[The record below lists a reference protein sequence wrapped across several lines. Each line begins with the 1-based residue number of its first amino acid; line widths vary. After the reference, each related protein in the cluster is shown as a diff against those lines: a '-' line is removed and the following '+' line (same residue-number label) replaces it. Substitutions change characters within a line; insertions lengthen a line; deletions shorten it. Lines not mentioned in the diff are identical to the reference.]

1 MRSGDVEVARG
12 HVGGVELV
20 ASDGH
25 GVHVGR
31 GDHVTRLVGL
41 GSRRHLS
48 LRLIVQE
55 FEVVRALV
63 PLVELSVRAGANM
76 LLRSRLRG
84 LEARRSSPVAF
95 GLRVLLRDEPLHPL
109 DVSLVEEVGSRADV
123 QRRFTGTRQISN
135 TG

>member
-1 MRSGDVEVARG
+1 MCSGNVEVARG
-12 HVGGVELV
+12 HIGGVELV

-25 GVHVGR
+25 GVHVCR

-41 GSRRHLS
+41 RSRRHLS

-63 PLVELSVRAGANM
+63 PLVELSVRAGANV

-95 GLRVLLRDEPLHPL
+95 GL
-109 DVSLVEEVGSRADV
+109 
-123 QRRFTGTRQISN
+123 
-135 TG
+135 